1 MCIYL
6 IHITKWCITLFTKKA
21 IYDITMTD
29 WLQKRLQKKRLQID
43 YKNTTEKEYNIDYK
57 KDYKKD
63 YKTAQTLLG
72 LC

>member
-1 MCIYL
+1 MYNTIY
-6 IHITKWCITLFTKKA
+6 KKA

-43 YKNTTEKEYNIDYK
+43 YKNTTEKDYNIDYK
-57 KDYKKD
+57 KDYKKTTKRLQED
-63 YKTAQTLLG
+63 YKKTAWTLLR